1 MEGNKLRISKATV
14 KRIAILSI
22 DELVVL
28 AFLIW
33 GLPTLGIHLPLGA
46 IIGITAGLV
55 TKSAVTYRLAK
66 PALIRKPRAGFD
78 DMTGTRGKVLEPI
91 DPEGLIIVDGEV
103 WKARYNDG
111 SSSGDQQVGSEAI
124 VVKREGLTLIV
135 RNSEE

>member
-1 MEGNKLRISKATV
+1 MRISKATV

-33 GLPTLGIHLPLGA
+33 VLPALGIHLPLGA
-46 IIGITAGLV
+46 IIGITAGLI

-66 PALIRKPRAGFD
+66 PALVKKPRAGLD
-78 DMTGTRGKVLEPI
+78 DMTGTQGKVLEPI

-103 WKARYNDG
+103 WKARYSDG
-111 SSSGDQQVGSEAI
+111 SSPSGQQVGSKAI
-124 VVKREGLTLIV
+124 VVKREGLMLIV
-135 RNSEE
+135 RNCEE

>member
-1 MEGNKLRISKATV
+1 MRISKATV

-33 GLPTLGIHLPLGA
+33 VLPALGIHLPLGA

-66 PALIRKPRAGFD
+66 PALVKKPRAGLD

-103 WKARYNDG
+103 WKARYSDG
-111 SSSGDQQVGSEAI
+111 SSPSGQQVGSKAI

-135 RNSEE
+135 RNCEE